1 MPPFCQVSDAVV
13 FLKGQLN
20 FISKT
25 RLSETIFIAY
35 YCGLEREVDTES
47 LICVL
52 ASQNSITITIIE
64 LFRTYCISSPSFN
77 RKQKYVGNRM
87 WWSEKAFSMAAF
99 ALVVKGYQDKHGLYK
114 ITFVACR
121 SDRHESFVVSSIS
134 AKTLG

>member
-13 FLKGQLN
+13 FLKAQFN

-25 RLSETIFIAY
+25 RLSETIFIAC
-35 YCGLEREVDTES
+35 YCGLEREIDTEC
-47 LICVL
+47 LICLL

-64 LFRTYCISSPSFN
+64 LFRTYCISSPSFIG
-77 RKQKYVGNRM
+77 KQKCVGNRM

-99 ALVVKGYQDKHGLYK
+99 ALAMKGNQDKHGLFET
-114 ITFVACR
+114 TFVACR